1 MEGLMLK
8 TKLQHFGHL
17 DSLEKTLMLGKTEG
31 KRRRGWQ
38 RVRWSDGITDAMDM
52 NLGTQGDGEGQEGL
66 MCCTMGSQ
74 RVGHGSGTEQ
84 QQGRDREPGNP
95 GGEAR
100 LLHYPQN

>member
-52 NLGTQGDGEGQEGL
+52 NLGKLWELVKDRKAWHPGVLQDWSPCDST
-66 MCCTMGSQ
+66 
-74 RVGHGSGTEQ
+74 GHKESDMT
-84 QQGRDREPGNP
+84 
-95 GGEAR
+95 
-100 LLHYPQN
+100 